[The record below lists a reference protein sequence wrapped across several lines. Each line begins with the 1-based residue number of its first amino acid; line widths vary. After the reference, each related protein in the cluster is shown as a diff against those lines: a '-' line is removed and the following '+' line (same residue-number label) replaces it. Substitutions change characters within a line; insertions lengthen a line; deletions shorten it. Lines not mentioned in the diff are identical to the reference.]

1 MCIFSIKN
9 KEIAL
14 YPLSVQITRLN
25 HHVSNR
31 LGIMVIVGLKPQSMF
46 NLEGV
51 IYIVHIMRQ
60 VALQGLYKLYFMHF
74 DNLITLLDLK
84 F

>member
-14 YPLSVQITRLN
+14 YPLSVQITRSN

-51 IYIVHIMRQ
+51 IYIVRIIRQ